1 MGEIDYEMHKR
12 KGYADPAPYPKVNVA
27 EPNQYYL
34 QLIMD
39 DYAGAVSEFTAIS
52 QYLYH
57 YFVTKEDEKELAEMF
72 ENISI
77 TEMLHMEILSKV
89 ILQLG
94 GDPIYM
100 GGPSTMG
107 NWWSGNLVYY
117 GCSLC
122 DRLHA
127 DLQSEYEAINTYQEH
142 IHLIKDKNIQ
152 EILARIILDEKV
164 HVKLFKE
171 AILKYCY

>member
-1 MGEIDYEMHKR
+1 MGSNDYNMHKR
-12 KGYADPAPYPKVNVA
+12 PGYADPSPYPEVNVA
-27 EPNQYYL
+27 VPNPYYL

-57 YFVTKEDEKELAEMF
+57 YFVTKGEEKELAELF

-77 TEMLHMEILSKV
+77 TEMLHMEILSQV

-94 GDPIYM
+94 GQPVYM
-100 GGPSTMG
+100 GGPSIMG

-127 DLQSEYEAINTYQEH
+127 DLQSEYEAIETYEEN
-142 IHLIKDKNIQ
+142 IRVIEDKNIQ
-152 EILARIILDEKV
+152 DILARIILDEKV

-171 AILKYCY
+171 AIAKYCT

>member
-1 MGEIDYEMHKR
+1 MDENDYVMHKR
-12 KGYADPAPYPKVNVA
+12 AGYADPSPYPKVDVA
-27 EPNQYYL
+27 EPNPYYL

-39 DYAGAVSEFTAIS
+39 DYAGATSEYTAIS

-57 YFVTKEDEKELAEMF
+57 YFVTKDEKKELAELF

-77 TEMLHMEILSKV
+77 TEMLHMEILAEL
-89 ILQLG
+89 IIQLG
-94 GDPIYM
+94 GEPVYM
-100 GGPSTMG
+100 GGPSIMG
-107 NWWSGNLVYY
+107 NWWCGNLVYY

-127 DLQSEYEAINTYQEH
+127 DLQAEYQAIETYEENIRVIQ
-142 IHLIKDKNIQ
+142 DKNIQ
-152 EILARIILDEKV
+152 KVLARIILDEKV

-171 AILKYCY
+171 AIAKYCH